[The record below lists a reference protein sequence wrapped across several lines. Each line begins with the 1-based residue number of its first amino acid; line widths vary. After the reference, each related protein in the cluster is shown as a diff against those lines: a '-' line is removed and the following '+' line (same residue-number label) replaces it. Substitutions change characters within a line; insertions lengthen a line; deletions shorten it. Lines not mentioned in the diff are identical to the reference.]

1 MNTEIQAYDKLN
13 DKDGLELLGN
23 AIMRSQMFGA
33 QTLEQ
38 GIILAL
44 QCMVEKKPPLEM
56 AKNYHIIQ
64 GKLSK
69 RADAMLADF
78 RKAGGKFIF
87 ADLKNPTIQKAK
99 VTFEDYKDFAVE
111 YSIDDAKTAGVYN
124 AKGAWVKYPGAM
136 LRARLVSETLR
147 AIAPEIVTGVY
158 TPEELETPINAK
170 PELKRAQPVKAKPE
184 PKKAPEK
191 AIEAE
196 VCDSDLDVEL
206 AKLIGDN
213 EKIVNLYW
221 EKKGLIDGLDTT
233 WRNLNDDTKG
243 KMISQFDQF
252 MDAAKRKAT
261 Q

>member
-1 MNTEIQAYDKLN
+1 MNEIQTYDKIN
-13 DKDGLELLGN
+13 DRDGLEMLGA
-23 AIMRSQMFGA
+23 AIQRSGMFGA
-33 QTLEQ
+33 ETKEQ

-87 ADLKNPTIQKAK
+87 ADLKNPTIQQAK

-158 TPEELETPINAK
+158 TPEELETPISAK
-170 PELKRAQPVKAKPE
+170 PELKRAQPVEAMPE
-184 PKKAPEK
+184 PKKTPEN

-206 AKLIGDN
+206 AKLIGDD

-233 WRNLNDDTKG
+233 WRDLNDDTKR
-243 KMISQFDQF
+243 KMIDQFEQF